1 MATCTVLEHLQVG
14 AHIAKNAL
22 SYPRKLVAKNAG
34 VNGSVVSE
42 KILSSDNPRYGYNA
56 STGNYEDLMTSR
68 IINPTKMLPGARSL
82 RGQDILDVWTAWW
95 SRSRSPNPCLLGPR
109 LTNARYGY

>member
-42 KILSSDNPRYGYNA
+42 KILSSDNPRMD
-56 STGNYEDLMTSR
+56 T
-68 IINPTKMLPGARSL
+68 ML
-82 RGQDILDVWTAWW
+82 
-95 SRSRSPNPCLLGPR
+95 LLG
-109 LTNARYGY
+109 TMKIY